1 MYRDRYAGSGKNECF
16 EITLIHCNKAE
27 MTLKG
32 NSE

>member
-1 MYRDRYAGSGKNECF
+1 MYRNRYAGSGKNECF
-16 EITLIHCNKAE
+16 EITRVDGNKAE